1 MKTLKYQSCNV
12 KGSGKLNND
21 VAFALINLSAEKATI
36 KTDAPIKL
44 KSYVMIDIALD
55 GGIYEIRIHNKG
67 VVRKKVAED
76 YEVHFLNLPE
86 ADKEEIS
93 ELMKSSCGIE

>member
-1 MKTLKYQSCNV
+1 
-12 KGSGKLNND
+12 
-21 VAFALINLSAEKATI
+21 
-36 KTDAPIKL
+36 
-44 KSYVMIDIALD
+44 MIDIALD